1 MSSILGIEGSS
12 ASASEEHVP
21 RSSLPWVWFGYV
33 FALAFLV
40 AEILEVALDLTQGFD
55 LVLILISICGW
66 IYWLSCVHRFHKILE
81 ELSGGR
87 YPIEPS
93 TAVGY
98 HFIPVY
104 NFIWLFKW
112 PTTLAK
118 YLNERGRVQ
127 VVNGNLLGLLLLVSG
142 LLRYLDGAI
151 GLAAIYTVTLYIS
164 SKLRR
169 HIEQVKGT
177 NPDMLPPPPPDSRVF
192 SQQDASIPQ
201 PQLQETPHG
210 NAVGRD

>member
-1 MSSILGIEGSS
+1 MSSSILSIESS
-12 ASASEEHVP
+12 AWTNDEHVP
-21 RSSLPWVWFGYV
+21 QSKLPWVWVGYI
-33 FALAFLV
+33 FAFAFLV
-40 AEILEVALDLTQGFD
+40 GEILELALGLPQGFD
-55 LVLILISICGW
+55 LVLILIAIGGW
-66 IYWLSCVHRFHKILE
+66 IYWLFCVHRFHKILE
-81 ELSGGR
+81 ELSAGR

-98 HFIPVY
+98 HFVPFY

-112 PTTLAK
+112 PAKLAA
-118 YLNERGRVQ
+118 YLNEHGRVRI
-127 VVNGNLLGLLLLVSG
+127 VNGNLLGLLLLISA
-142 LLRYLDGAI
+142 LLRLFDGAI

-192 SQQDASIPQ
+192 SQQDPPVAQPQ
-201 PQLQETPHG
+201 PQDTPHG
-210 NAVGRD
+210 NTVGRD

>member
-12 ASASEEHVP
+12 AWTDEEHVP
-21 RSSLPWVWFGYV
+21 HSALPWVWLGYV

-40 AEILEVALDLTQGFD
+40 GEILELALDLSKGFD
-55 LVLILISICGW
+55 LVLVLIAVCGW
-66 IYWLSCVHRFHKILE
+66 IYWLFCVHRLHKILA

-98 HFIPVY
+98 HFVPFY
-104 NFIWLFKW
+104 NFYWLFKW
-112 PTTLAK
+112 PTTLAS
-118 YLNERGRVQ
+118 YLNERGRTR
-127 VVNGNLLGLLLLVSG
+127 VVNGNLLGALLLVSA
-142 LLRYLDGAI
+142 LLRLFDGAI

-169 HIEQVKGT
+169 HIEQVRGT
-177 NPDMLPPPPPDSRVF
+177 NPDMLPPPPPDSRIF
-192 SQQDASIPQ
+192 RQQEATVAGQ
-201 PQLQETPHG
+201 QMNETPQD
-210 NAVGRD
+210 NAVVRD